1 MLTTN
6 SVNRVAQTFC
16 NVKSPLNTQLSLFP
30 DSLIHHNPLRT
41 GKEKIVYYKGIRRG
55 NTYGVSS
62 SRRVLSPGL
71 FLKRFDQVRDC
82 LQYAVGLTTGQ
93 REVTLKLLRLWTYYG
108 QVYPKA
114 STFSDEPGSSRSTF
128 WRTIKVLSEHGLV
141 NVVNRFLIREHAQ
154 ISNLYRFDKL
164 LILIARYLAEHGQ
177 EFREKWLQPYL
188 SIAGCLFWGK
198 TVWLQEP
205 ELAMPFHE
213 QTRDRSLLKSQVAFG
228 A

>member
-1 MLTTN
+1 MP
-6 SVNRVAQTFC
+6 QTVTPILERPFD
-16 NVKSPLNTQLSLFP
+16 NVKPPFNVQLPILP
-30 DSLIHHNPLRT
+30 EAVIHHKVHWYT
-41 GKEKIVYYKGIRRG
+41 DIVVYSSRG
-55 NTYGVSS
+55 VRLPSPYGVS
-62 SRRVLSPGL
+62 RPQRALSPQVL
-71 FLKRFDQVRDC
+71 LKRFDQVRDC

-114 STFSDEPGSSRSTF
+114 STFSDEPGSSRSMF